1 MSTQIRIRRH
11 SVWLG
16 VGAAVVLG
24 VGTTAVAAGTGTF
37 DSTARSPY
45 AARCQAPAPIG
56 TQVRV
61 TVFDMGGMMGG
72 GSMMGGAPMMGA
84 GPMMGSAGS
93 WSGFGHM
100 DMAGGSWSGFG
111 RMGMT
116 GGSWSAFGRMGMAVS
131 PQTVPAGTVT
141 LDVVNAG
148 MRDHEVLVLPL
159 AAGQAIGQRTVE
171 ADDRID
177 ESTSLGEVS
186 DNCAAGAGDGLKPG
200 AAGWTTLR
208 LAPGRYELI
217 CNIPGHYRSGAFA
230 ELDVT

>member
-1 MSTQIRIRRH
+1 MNTQLRIRRH
-11 SVWLG
+11 GVWLG

-24 VGTTAVAAGTGTF
+24 VGTTALAAGTGTF
-37 DSTARSPY
+37 DSSAHSPY
-45 AARCQAPAPIG
+45 MAYTARCQAPAPIG

-61 TVFDMGGMMGG
+61 TVSDMGGMMGG
-72 GSMMGGAPMMGA
+72 GSMMGGRSMMGA
-84 GPMMGSAGS
+84 GPMMGS
-93 WSGFGHM
+93 
-100 DMAGGSWSGFG
+100 GGSGYGFG

-116 GGSWSAFGRMGMAVS
+116 VS

-141 LDVVNAG
+141 LDVMNTG

-159 AAGQAIGQRTVE
+159 AAGQAIGQRTVG

-186 DNCAAGAGDGLKPG
+186 ATCAAGAGDGLKPG
-200 AAGWTTLR
+200 AVGWTTLN
-208 LAPGRYELI
+208 LAPGRYELV
-217 CNIPGHYRSGAFA
+217 CNIAGHYGAGAFA